1 MGTFEKEGMA
11 NREVAESLGISV
23 KTVKVHVQHILRK
36 LGAKSRLQAALKAQA
51 LPSRE
56 PDFMGNSAGG

>member
-1 MGTFEKEGMA
+1 MA

-23 KTVKVHVQHILRK
+23 KTVEVHVQHILRK

-51 LPSRE
+51 LPLHG
-56 PDFMGNSAGG
+56 PDLMGNGIGG